1 MKIVHLTTDEKFID
15 GAMFIF
21 NKAFPKQNKLFV
33 LKSPANPP
41 FRFIRQSQIDAEIV
55 KSGKSLAE
63 VKTLTGDADWI
74 VIHGLNET
82 WARFILEN
90 TKQNIL
96 YVVWGAEVYGNPL
109 LYNKPLY
116 GKYTEKLAR
125 QLNKKSFTQKLKD
138 VINTYRFNLPRLGKE
153 QQWKLNKQAFQK
165 LRYISVIYKEEIDFY
180 KENNIVS
187 NNAKFIKFGYY
198 PIEYIT
204 KDIDEEV
211 ALGTNIMIGNSSSL
225 SNNHLEV
232 LYKLKKLEVK
242 NKILVPLS
250 YGDKRLSKHIKR
262 TGEDLFGSQFKAI
275 TKFMPLNEYTTLM
288 QSCGIVI
295 MNHYR
300 QQAVGNII
308 TAMYLGA
315 KVFLDERNTI
325 YRYLK
330 RIGSYIYSINEIK
343 SETDLEILSK
353 HQIEKNRK
361 ILIKQISENVLVN
374 ELRQQLAEG

>member
-1 MKIVHLTTDEKFID
+1 MKIIHLTTDEKFID

-41 FRFIRQSQIDAEIV
+41 IRFIRQSKIDAEIV
-55 KSGKSLAE
+55 KSEKSLAE
-63 VKTLTGDADWI
+63 VKTITKDADWI
-74 VIHGLNET
+74 VVHGLNET

-90 TKQNIL
+90 NEQNIL
-96 YVVWGAEVYGNPL
+96 YVVWGAEVYGNPY
-109 LYNKPLY
+109 LYDIALY
-116 GKYTEKLAR
+116 GDYTERLAKKLE
-125 QLNKKSFTQKLKD
+125 KKSFIQKVKD
-138 VINTYRFNLPRLGKE
+138 TINTFRFNLPTLTKE

-165 LRYISVIYKEEIDFY
+165 LKYISVIYKEEIDFY

-204 KDIDEEV
+204 KDIDEEIT
-211 ALGTNIMIGNSSSL
+211 LGTNIMIGNSSSL

-250 YGDKRLSKHIKR
+250 YGDKRLAKHIEH
-262 TGEDLFGSQFKAI
+262 TGQDLFGNQFTAI
-275 TKFMPLNEYTTLM
+275 TEFMPLNEYTTLM

-330 RIGSYIYSINEIK
+330 RIGCHVYKISEIK
-343 SETDLEILSK
+343 CNDDLAKLELHEIKENRELLINDISSK
-353 HQIEKNRK
+353 L
-361 ILIKQISENVLVN
+361 LIDNIINNL
-374 ELRQQLAEG
+374 